1 MTKHNECAPPMQT
14 TKRGLWGE
22 DIAAK
27 HLQSMGYTIVE
38 RNWRHRKLEVD
49 LIARLHDEW
58 IFIEVKTR
66 KKGYLASALEAVD
79 LHKQQRIIE
88 ASHHF
93 IRRLSKPP
101 MSIRYDII
109 CVEFDAVGSRIQHI
123 PDAFISL
130 P

>member
-1 MTKHNECAPPMQT
+1 MQT

-22 DIAAK
+22 DIAVK

-49 LIARLHDEW
+49 LIARLDDDW

-93 IRRLSKPP
+93 IRRLSKPL
-101 MSIRYDII
+101 MSIRFDII

>member
-1 MTKHNECAPPMQT
+1 MRT

-22 DIAAK
+22 GLAAK
-27 HLQSMGYTIVE
+27 HLQSMGYAIVE
-38 RNWRHRKLEVD
+38 RNWRYRKLEVD

-66 KKGYLASALEAVD
+66 KKGYLASALESVD
-79 LHKQQRIIE
+79 LYKQQRIIE

-101 MSIRYDII
+101 TSIRFDIVCI
-109 CVEFDAVGSRIQHI
+109 EFDAVESQIQHI